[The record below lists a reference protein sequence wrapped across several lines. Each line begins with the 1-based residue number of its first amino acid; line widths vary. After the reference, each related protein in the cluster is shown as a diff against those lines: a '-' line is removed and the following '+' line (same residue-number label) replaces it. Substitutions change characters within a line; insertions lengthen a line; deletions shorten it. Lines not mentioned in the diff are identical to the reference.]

1 MILLVFF
8 FNNNNFNNSILLTKE
23 YNNNFINNHLQ
34 KDLSQNIELSLNFSN
49 NHHKNKKTFTNI
61 TIDNPSESLLNFD
74 ELLYFINSSN
84 KRKNIK
90 EIKSSKNSK
99 KIKFFCEECKKDYK
113 RKEYLSKHL
122 FFKHSNFKGI
132 ICPYCSKNIKYF
144 HEHIKLC
151 KLKHEINSINK
162 KKSCE
167 IIQENYLDKIT
178 TFKLLKNTI
187 ILPKFNHTKIK
198 LFPKNEKIVNFEFF
212 NYYEENIIDKGGNM
226 IVFYGKTKLTKED
239 VAVKIDLKKKNKS
252 DIINEIEIL
261 TRLKGI
267 PQIPLFYF
275 YEFNSD
281 KNIVVESLF
290 GPSLMKFYKYN
301 KKIFEPILVSIIGI
315 QIIEILSNMH
325 KRGIIHNDLKPHN
338 ICWGQF
344 KNSRYEDYDKFFLV
358 DFGYSRKIFEPLE
371 TTNKEL
377 KGNNK
382 IFIHYDNKL
391 ENKFSGTADFM
402 AIAISEGF
410 RPNRATDIEELIYTL
425 IYLLKKQLPWEKIKS
440 KNHLD
445 KCKKICEIK
454 KNIELAELF
463 RDIPNEL
470 MYIYKNTIK
479 LNYDEEPDYNL
490 FIILFNNILARFGIS
505 NKENQKYFLQRNI
518 DKLLS
523 INDLKNKNASER
535 SILAVLFDGYPLNY
549 SI

>member
-1 MILLVFF
+1 M
-8 FNNNNFNNSILLTKE
+8 
-23 YNNNFINNHLQ
+23 
-34 KDLSQNIELSLNFSN
+34 
-49 NHHKNKKTFTNI
+49 
-61 TIDNPSESLLNFD
+61 
-74 ELLYFINSSN
+74 
-84 KRKNIK
+84 
-90 EIKSSKNSK
+90 
-99 KIKFFCEECKKDYK
+99 
-113 RKEYLSKHL
+113 
-122 FFKHSNFKGI
+122 
-132 ICPYCSKNIKYF
+132 
-144 HEHIKLC
+144 
-151 KLKHEINSINK
+151 
-162 KKSCE
+162 
-167 IIQENYLDKIT
+167 
-178 TFKLLKNTI
+178 
-187 ILPKFNHTKIK
+187 
-198 LFPKNEKIVNFEFF
+198 
-212 NYYEENIIDKGGNM
+212 
-226 IVFYGKTKLTKED
+226 
-239 VAVKIDLKKKNKS
+239 
-252 DIINEIEIL
+252 
-261 TRLKGI
+261 KGI